1 MAHSRIPLLHT
12 SEQRVVVHKKIKHFS
27 FFLERERERGE
38 TRHRRTIELVKML
51 YLFLTNVKLNWNNI
65 IPNKDK
71 LKNRNGFKH
80 LESTRQREIR
90 PTFCRNFI
98 ALTFDMYR
106 NVKKGELALPN
117 RIMDHAT

>member
-1 MAHSRIPLLHT
+1 
-12 SEQRVVVHKKIKHFS
+12 
-27 FFLERERERGE
+27 
-38 TRHRRTIELVKML
+38 ML

-71 LKNRNGFKH
+71 LKNRNGFKN
-80 LESTRQREIR
+80 LESSQQREIR
-90 PTFCRNFI
+90 ATFCRNFK

-106 NVKKGELALPN
+106 NVKKVKARLRELALSRTEGI